1 MSIRERDLTRGHG
14 ARFIVEGKVTLETLL
29 TRSRFEIESL
39 FLSETRLAP
48 LADILANA
56 PPELPI
62 YTAPQAIMDEIAG
75 FPIHRGI
82 LACGLKGQPL
92 EAEEV
97 LAKSGLEDQ
106 LEQSEG
112 AAANAPALNSR
123 EHTQKNSTILMLS
136 GLSNHDNVGACF
148 RNAAAF
154 GASGVLLDDQSC
166 DPLYRK
172 AIRVSAGASLWLPFA
187 HGNSTDAQ
195 IAAAKAAGYTVWAL
209 TPRTIA
215 TPLRA
220 APIPDKL
227 AILLGPEGPGLSDTH
242 IDAATPIRI
251 PMAAGFDSLNVAT
264 AGAIALAHVCDIAN

>member
-1 MSIRERDLTRGHG
+1 VSIRERDLTRGHG

-39 FLSETRLAP
+39 FLSETRLGP
-48 LADILANA
+48 LADSLTNV
-56 PPELPI
+56 PPNLPI

-82 LACGLKGQPL
+82 LACGLKGSPHDIQHIL
-92 EAEEV
+92 
-97 LAKSGLEDQ
+97 GED
-106 LEQSEG
+106 SP
-112 AAANAPALNSR
+112 AAPHAY
-123 EHTQKNSTILMLS
+123 TQKRSVILMLS
-136 GLSNHDNVGACF
+136 GISNHDNVGACF

-172 AIRVSAGASLWLPFA
+172 AIRVSSGASLWLPFA
-187 HGNSTDAQ
+187 HENSTDAH
-195 IAAAKAAGYTVWAL
+195 IAAAKAAGYTIWAL
-209 TPRTIA
+209 TPRTTA
-215 TPLRA
+215 VQLRS

-227 AILLGPEGPGLSDTH
+227 VILLGPEGPGLSDAH
-242 IDAATPIRI
+242 INAATPIRI

-264 AGAIALAHVCDIAN
+264 AGAIALAHVCDIATEVSDEYVSKYYNLL

>member
-1 MSIRERDLTRGHG
+1 M
-14 ARFIVEGKVTLETLL
+14 TLETLL

-56 PPELPI
+56 PPDLPI

-92 EAEEV
+92 TTGA
-97 LAKSGLEDQ
+97 LLTKFGSAHPQ
-106 LEQSEG
+106 EQRGG
-112 AAANAPALNSR
+112 AAANTPALNSR
-123 EHTQKNSTILMLS
+123 EHTPKKRSTLLMLS

-172 AIRVSAGASLWLPFA
+172 AIRVSSGASLWLPFA
-187 HGNSTDAQ
+187 HDSTTDTQ
-195 IAAAKAAGYTVWAL
+195 IAAAKAAGYTIWAL
-209 TPRTIA
+209 TPRTSA
-215 TPLRA
+215 TPFRA

-227 AILLGPEGPGLSDTH
+227 VILLGPEGPGLSDTH
-242 IDAATPIRI
+242 INAATPICI
-251 PMAAGFDSLNVAT
+251 PMTAGFDSLNVAT
-264 AGAIALAHVCDIAN
+264 AGAIALAHVCDTSN